1 MVDCEFDIH
10 PDYIFLVKA
19 SWAPVIIS
27 ELVMLNLR
35 VTEIISKLIFLD
47 QDNYNALKPA
57 VACVSRMT
65 QICSSLNPSVS
76 MVFDVTVAFVAQLWM
91 AMQLMCLRP

>member
-35 VTEIISKLIFLD
+35 VTEIISKLIFSD
-47 QDNYNALKPA
+47 QDN
-57 VACVSRMT
+57 
-65 QICSSLNPSVS
+65 
-76 MVFDVTVAFVAQLWM
+76 
-91 AMQLMCLRP
+91 